1 MDRGDN
7 VHGPGEEAHGQGR
20 ERRWTRERRLM
31 DRGEKVHRGRISTQ
45 GLRTG
50 RRTTNRLVWPTKRTQ
65 APTNRVWFTARGD
78 V

>member
-1 MDRGDN
+1 MD
-7 VHGPGEEAHGQGR
+7 P
-20 ERRWTRERRLM
+20 ERRLM